1 MAAIGK
7 LILWILAAL
16 PLRVVHGIGTAVGW
30 GLVVIPNRRR
40 RTTETNLSLCYP
52 ELADGERLRLSRESL
67 IETGRGLTETSALWL
82 RRDDKI
88 LPLVKRIS
96 GEKQLSDAFAEN
108 RGVIM
113 AIPHLGA
120 WEMVGL
126 YCSAHYPTTS
136 LYRPPPIA
144 AMEPLM
150 RQARQRLGARLVPTD
165 TNGIRALYKALSK
178 GEMVCILPDQDPAA
192 GTGVFVPFFG
202 VAANTMVLLSRLAS
216 KTQAPVVFAYAER
229 LSKGRGYHLH
239 FLRGAAGINGRN
251 LERSAAEVNRMVEQ
265 CVRRLPQ
272 QYLWC
277 YKRFRTRPPG
287 EPRLYLK

>member
-7 LILWILAAL
+7 LILWLMAAL

-30 GLVVIPNRRR
+30 GLVVVPNRRR

-52 ELADGERLRLSRESL
+52 EISHGESVRLSRESL

-82 RRDDKI
+82 RQDDKI
-88 LPLVKRIS
+88 LPLVRRTS
-96 GEKQLSDAFAEN
+96 GEEQLSDAFAEN
-108 RGVIM
+108 RGVIL
-113 AIPHLGA
+113 AVPHLGA

-126 YCSAHYPTTS
+126 YCSAHYPITS

-150 RQARQRLGARLVPTD
+150 RQARERLGARLVPTD
-165 TNGIRALYKALSK
+165 ANGIRALYKALSK
-178 GEMVCILPDQDPAA
+178 GEMVGILPDQDPAA
-192 GTGVFVPFFG
+192 GTGVFAPFFG

-216 KTQAPVVFAYAER
+216 KTQAPVIFAYAER

-239 FLRGAAGINGRN
+239 FLRGAAGINDRD
-251 LERSAAEVNRMVEQ
+251 LERSAAEVNGMVEQ